1 MTRNKNSISG
11 LVFGAVGVAVS
22 MLGFISATTM
32 NMAKYDRLLYVSS
45 TVLLLFFSLAFI
57 HDSMHSLVV
66 THGENG
72 SYIHDRY
79 IVMVHE
85 K

>member
-45 TVLLLFFSLAFI
+45 TVLLLFFSLVFI
-57 HDSMHSLVV
+57 HDSMHSLV
-66 THGENG
+66 TRGENG